1 MSGAPAGGVT
11 PAQQVAT
18 AVTDLDGVA
27 ELHGGVL
34 GEVATYLPGGRV
46 SGVRLDKS
54 GVEVHVVL
62 FLDDDIRAVAAEVQR
77 VASDVVGV
85 PATVV
90 VEDVVARV

>member
-1 MSGAPAGGVT
+1 MSGVPTHDVT

-18 AVTDLDGVA
+18 AVTGLDGVA

-46 SGVRLDKS
+46 NGVRLDRS